1 MAARKKAIE
10 KAVSPLDQPERF
22 RMGELGSLGIRHFGG
37 VTQDELKAELNWPR
51 SINTFRD
58 MSYHSAVNAP
68 LTLFENIISKATWT
82 YKPPADATEEEKNQA
97 KIINQMMQDMEQ
109 PWSEFIRDVLSSNV
123 FGFSVHEKVF
133 RKRYKAN
140 GSLYDDGIIGWKKL
154 PIRVQESISKF
165 IFSEDGNEI
174 IGVQQNLSAIND
186 IYNRFSSR
194 GNLINIPRSK
204 FLLFRTGKH
213 RGDPFGKS
221 PLRDAY
227 LAWRFLTALEE
238 LEATGVAKD
247 LNGLPVLYLPAQYLA
262 TDAPPEVQAIRL
274 YYENV
279 MRNLQM
285 NEQSA
290 VILPQVID
298 PESRTPMFKLD
309 LLSVDGKKNFD
320 ISKIKEY
327 YKNLIFTS
335 LFADVLQ
342 MGQSST
348 GSFALGSIKNSL
360 SGAYA
365 ERLIANIAEV
375 LQNDLIKQTYI
386 LNGWNES
393 RIGKF
398 DFDGIEPADLDTF
411 SSAIMRMGASGYV
424 PKTLEVI
431 NAVLSNLGIDAL
443 PEDTVLEDILPESK
457 SRSGDGAA
465 AGTGNG
471 TSSSVASQDNSI
483 ANMSNAP

>member
-1 MAARKKAIE
+1 MATRKKAIE
-10 KAVSPLDQPERF
+10 KALSPLYTPDRF
-22 RMGELGSLGIRHFGG
+22 RLGEMGALGIRHFNG
-37 VTQDELKAELNWPR
+37 VTQDELKRELNWPA
-51 SINTFRD
+51 SITTYKD
-58 MSYHSAVNAP
+58 MSQHSAVNAP

-82 YKPPADATEEEKNQA
+82 YKPPEEPSEEEKNQA

-109 PWSEFIRDVLSSNV
+109 PWSEFIRDTLSANI

-133 RKRYKAN
+133 RKRLKAN
-140 GSLYDDGIIGWKKL
+140 GSLYDDGIIGWRKL
-154 PIRVQESISKF
+154 PIRVQESISRF
-165 IFSEDGNEI
+165 LFSEDGNEI
-174 IGVQQNLSAIND
+174 IGVQQNLAAIND
-186 IYNRFSSR
+186 IYNRFSERS
-194 GNLINIPRSK
+194 NLVNLPRSK
-204 FLLFRTGKH
+204 FMLFRTGKH

-262 TDAPPEVQAIRL
+262 ADAPPEVQAIRL
-274 YYENV
+274 YYENT
-279 MRNLQM
+279 MRNIQM

-298 PESRTPMFKLD
+298 PESKQPMFKLD
-309 LLSVDGKKNFD
+309 LLTDGGKKNFD

-335 LFADVLQ
+335 LFADVLVL
-342 MGQSST
+342 GQSST
-348 GSFALGSIKNSL
+348 GSFALGAIKNSL
-360 SGAYA
+360 AGAYA
-365 ERLIANIAEV
+365 ERLISNIAEV
-375 LQNDLIKQTYI
+375 LQTDLIKMTYE
-386 LNGWNES
+386 LNGWPTD
-393 RIGKF
+393 RMGTF

-431 NAVLSNLGIDAL
+431 NTVLANLGVDPL
-443 PEDTVLEDILPESK
+443 PEDTVLADILPQDK

-465 AGTGNG
+465 AGSGNG
-471 TSSSVASQDNSI
+471 TSSSVASTDNSI
-483 ANMSNAP
+483 ANMQNAP

>member
-22 RMGELGSLGIRHFGG
+22 RLGEMRSLGLRTFSG

-82 YKPPADATEEEKNQA
+82 YKPPEDATEEEKEQA

-140 GSLYDDGIIGWKKL
+140 GSLYDDGIIGWRKL

-247 LNGLPVLYLPAQYLA
+247 LNGLPVLMLPAQYLA
-262 TDAPPEVQAIRL
+262 ADAPPEVQAIRL

-298 PESRTPMFKLD
+298 PESKQPMFKLD

>member
-22 RMGELGSLGIRHFGG
+22 RLGEMGSLGLRTFSG

-186 IYNRFSSR
+186 IYNRFSKRS
-194 GNLINIPRSK
+194 NLINIPRSK

-298 PESRTPMFKLD
+298 SESRTPMFKLD

-327 YKNLIFTS
+327 YRGLIFIS
-335 LFADVLQ
+335 LFADILLQ
-342 MGQSST
+342 GNTNT

-365 ERLIANIAEV
+365 ERLISNIAEV
-375 LQNDLIKQTYI
+375 IQNDLIRQTYEI
-386 LNGWNES
+386 NSWPTD
-393 RIGKF
+393 RMGKL
-398 DFDGIEPADLDTF
+398 DFDNLDNTDIESL
-411 SSAIMRMGASGYV
+411 SKYLQRVASVGL
-424 PKTLEVI
+424 LEKDRAVL
-431 NAVLSNLGIDAL
+431 NAVRQGIGIDPL
-443 PEDTVLEDILPESK
+443 PEDLEPQLDLITPET
-457 SRSGDGAA
+457 SRASDGLATPFEGTRTSDGGQNDNDGNLDNAA
-465 AGTGNG
+465 
-471 TSSSVASQDNSI
+471 
-483 ANMSNAP
+483 